1 MSKKSRSKVKSRM
14 ISLIVFVLL
23 ACLAVYIYH
32 GLQTPL
38 TVTTYNYHNKKIP
51 SAFSDYT
58 IVQISD
64 LHCKNFGKNQS
75 ELISKI
81 KAAKPDMI
89 ALTGDIVDEDH
100 DSISSVEDLL
110 KGIKDLAPIYFVTGN
125 HELTSL
131 AATQYQEL
139 LALFQKYGVTDL
151 DNDSVK
157 LKKDGQ
163 SITLYGRQY
172 FSQYLTDSLPIASD
186 KDFDILLY
194 HGSDNFKEIAPYHYD
209 LILSGHA
216 HGGIV
221 RLPIWGGIFGNDGT
235 FFPEYAGGEYTIG
248 DATLISSRGLG
259 DASIPRF
266 NNPPELVVIKLNP

>member
-157 LKKDGQ
+157 LKKGGQ

-221 RLPIWGGIFGNDGT
+221 PTPN
-235 FFPEYAGGEYTIG
+235 
-248 DATLISSRGLG
+248 LG
-259 DASIPRF
+259 RNF
-266 NNPPELVVIKLNP
+266 WK

>member
-1 MSKKSRSKVKSRM
+1 M

-100 DSISSVEDLL
+100 DFPSSVIEDLL
-110 KGIKDLAPIYFVTGN
+110 KGSKTLHRSI
-125 HELTSL
+125 
-131 AATQYQEL
+131 L
-139 LALFQKYGVTDL
+139 LPE
-151 DNDSVK
+151 
-157 LKKDGQ
+157 
-163 SITLYGRQY
+163 IM
-172 FSQYLTDSLPIASD
+172 SLP
-186 KDFDILLY
+186 LLLQ
-194 HGSDNFKEIAPYHYD
+194 P
-209 LILSGHA
+209 
-216 HGGIV
+216 
-221 RLPIWGGIFGNDGT
+221 
-235 FFPEYAGGEYTIG
+235 
-248 DATLISSRGLG
+248 
-259 DASIPRF
+259 SIRSF
-266 NNPPELVVIKLNP
+266 

>member
-157 LKKDGQ
+157 LKKGGQ
-163 SITLYGRQY
+163 SITC
-172 FSQYLTDSLPIASD
+172 
-186 KDFDILLY
+186 LLY
-194 HGSDNFKEIAPYHYD
+194 TSP
-209 LILSGHA
+209 S
-216 HGGIV
+216 
-221 RLPIWGGIFGNDGT
+221 
-235 FFPEYAGGEYTIG
+235 
-248 DATLISSRGLG
+248 
-259 DASIPRF
+259 PRDTR
-266 NNPPELVVIKLNP
+266 

>member
-1 MSKKSRSKVKSRM
+1 M

-32 GLQTPL
+32 GLQAPL

-110 KGIKDLAPIYFVTGN
+110 KGIKDLGIEFI
-125 HELTSL
+125 
-131 AATQYQEL
+131 L
-139 LALFQKYGVTDL
+139 LPE
-151 DNDSVK
+151 
-157 LKKDGQ
+157 
-163 SITLYGRQY
+163 IM
-172 FSQYLTDSLPIASD
+172 SLP
-186 KDFDILLY
+186 LLLQPVS
-194 HGSDNFKEIAPYHYD
+194 GAFSS
-209 LILSGHA
+209 LSKIRCH
-216 HGGIV
+216 
-221 RLPIWGGIFGNDGT
+221 
-235 FFPEYAGGEYTIG
+235 
-248 DATLISSRGLG
+248 
-259 DASIPRF
+259 
-266 NNPPELVVIKLNP
+266 

>member
-1 MSKKSRSKVKSRM
+1 
-14 ISLIVFVLL
+14 
-23 ACLAVYIYH
+23 
-32 GLQTPL
+32 
-38 TVTTYNYHNKKIP
+38 
-51 SAFSDYT
+51 
-58 IVQISD
+58 
-64 LHCKNFGKNQS
+64 
-75 ELISKI
+75 
-81 KAAKPDMI
+81 MI

-157 LKKDGQ
+157 LKKGGQ

-209 LILSGHA
+209 LILLRPRTWRHC
-216 HGGIV
+216 
-221 RLPIWGGIFGNDGT
+221 PTPN
-235 FFPEYAGGEYTIG
+235 
-248 DATLISSRGLG
+248 LG
-259 DASIPRF
+259 RNF
-266 NNPPELVVIKLNP
+266 WK

>member
-32 GLQTPL
+32 GLQAPL

-125 HELTSL
+125 HELTSVSYTHL
-131 AATQYQEL
+131 
-139 LALFQKYGVTDL
+139 
-151 DNDSVK
+151 
-157 LKKDGQ
+157 
-163 SITLYGRQY
+163 TLP
-172 FSQYLTDSLPIASD
+172 T
-186 KDFDILLY
+186 
-194 HGSDNFKEIAPYHYD
+194 
-209 LILSGHA
+209 
-216 HGGIV
+216 
-221 RLPIWGGIFGNDGT
+221 T
-235 FFPEYAGGEYTIG
+235 
-248 DATLISSRGLG
+248 
-259 DASIPRF
+259 
-266 NNPPELVVIKLNP
+266 

>member
-1 MSKKSRSKVKSRM
+1 
-14 ISLIVFVLL
+14 
-23 ACLAVYIYH
+23 
-32 GLQTPL
+32 
-38 TVTTYNYHNKKIP
+38 
-51 SAFSDYT
+51 
-58 IVQISD
+58 
-64 LHCKNFGKNQS
+64 
-75 ELISKI
+75 
-81 KAAKPDMI
+81 MI

-157 LKKDGQ
+157 LKKGGQ

-194 HGSDNFKEIAPYHYD
+194 HGSDNFKEIAPYHYC
-209 LILSGHA
+209 LL
-216 HGGIV
+216 
-221 RLPIWGGIFGNDGT
+221 
-235 FFPEYAGGEYTIG
+235 YT
-248 DATLISSRGLG
+248 SRC
-259 DASIPRF
+259 
-266 NNPPELVVIKLNP
+266 V

>member
-157 LKKDGQ
+157 LKKGGQ

-209 LILSGHA
+209 HSDMVQSDPLRPRTWRHC
-216 HGGIV
+216 
-221 RLPIWGGIFGNDGT
+221 PTPN
-235 FFPEYAGGEYTIG
+235 
-248 DATLISSRGLG
+248 LG
-259 DASIPRF
+259 RNF
-266 NNPPELVVIKLNP
+266 WK